1 MHTKADLEFK
11 YDASGNRI
19 LKIEKPRD
27 LSTGVLLGSSEWIE
41 TYYIRDA
48 SGNIMSTYKVA
59 GGDATWQEAH
69 IYGSS
74 RLGVYNPDL
83 DLGDGACAA
92 TMDANIIY
100 ALGIGDSAAD
110 AEVNN
115 AINSVGLSNVS
126 STMFGEMINGIND
139 AQTTAPSI
147 VEFEA
152 YINGLID
159 YLCAFKCYTI
169 LNDNNFQNNLYPLI
183 NQELQN
189 SAQMPKM
196 DITDINSINAY
207 WTNTAVPNIE
217 GQLVTYYGACIADD
231 PSISSRR
238 LGAKQYELSNHLGNV
253 LVTITDKK
261 IAIPDVSNSV
271 IEYYNAEIIMISDYY
286 PFGML
291 ISERSQTFATNGYR
305 FGFNGMEQDNE
316 VSGEGNSYDFGARI
330 YDSRLGR
337 WMSVDPLQTTYP
349 NLSPY
354 NFCGGNPI
362 LFVDIDGKK
371 FVNPYTLLRKS
382 ISDDLSSKR
391 KELVSNYGENF
402 ENLNKKQFRQ
412 SGLDR
417 KSWKQNWKTYQSEAG
432 GFYSTKAKLNLV
444 TEKETQVNNALTEL
458 ADKYPKVY
466 QYFDNYEMDG
476 KQINIV
482 LFNDLVTAEEYG
494 NLVEYGSTRLN
505 PNRADLTGANT
516 IDKDLKGFPIQDNT
530 GGDAIAIELKM
541 LKFGENRPAKSKSSL
556 KVFLHELGHFLA
568 ETKFKSKVDDF
579 YKDKDRNKEGGHGA
593 DSPTGDMAD
602 EFEATTKDFDPALI
616 E

>member
-100 ALGIGDSAAD
+100 ALGIGDPAAD

-271 IEYYNAEIIMISDYY
+271 IEYYNAEIITISDYY
-286 PFGML
+286 PGGML
-291 ISERSQTFATNGYR
+291 ISERSETFATNGYR
-305 FGFNGMEQDNE
+305 FGFNGMEQDDE
-316 VSGEGNSYDFGARI
+316 VKSEGNSYDFGARI

-337 WMSVDPLQTTYP
+337 WMSVDPMASKQPSWSSYKSFFNNPNFFIDPTGETETIVTIVINQKTGEEYIVVAQANKVMTDGQTAIVTSS
-349 NLSPY
+349 LSPRSLGYQANAYYDFTTTNVVIIDEQGEMHIQSSSKIDY
-354 NFCGGNPI
+354 NSDKHFDPYYFWSDDNGDTKRDGYKTIVKGGVM
-362 LFVDIDGKK
+362 FYSGTGKGGESKKTTGAVDGVDISLILAAISAVKAGAEGGP
-371 FVNPYTLLRKS
+371 VTTLLTAIGKAATAESLGRDLGDALGTESALPETKDR
-382 ISDDLSSKR
+382 ICSDCDR
-391 KELVSNYGENF
+391 TFDEN
-402 ENLNKKQFRQ
+402 NNVIKDD
-412 SGLDR
+412 G
-417 KSWKQNWKTYQSEAG
+417 
-432 GFYSTKAKLNLV
+432 V
-444 TEKETQVNNALTEL
+444 TEK
-458 ADKYPKVY
+458 D
-466 QYFDNYEMDG
+466 
-476 KQINIV
+476 
-482 LFNDLVTAEEYG
+482 
-494 NLVEYGSTRLN
+494 
-505 PNRADLTGANT
+505 T
-516 IDKDLKGFPIQDNT
+516 IKAKD
-530 GGDAIAIELKM
+530 
-541 LKFGENRPAKSKSSL
+541 
-556 KVFLHELGHFLA
+556 H
-568 ETKFKSKVDDF
+568 
-579 YKDKDRNKEGGHGA
+579 
-593 DSPTGDMAD
+593 
-602 EFEATTKDFDPALI
+602 
-616 E
+616 